1 MEVRRENSGEKEIE
15 MEQLKQGR
23 EREWRADKGSLILG
37 YAVAAK
43 AAFCKYFDAVIL
55 CISAHYILITV

>member
-1 MEVRRENSGEKEIE
+1 

-23 EREWRADKGSLILG
+23 ERDWRADKGSLILG